1 MSFVRNLAGV
11 LLTSAVTAPVGLVTS
26 ILLARLLSTDD
37 RGLYALALSFAG
49 LTTMLFQF
57 GWPTASI
64 FRLRSAGTQP
74 AEVAGGALVFLGGVF
89 ALVVAAA
96 ILLEPVLRERFLSG
110 LPQLAFML
118 ALATVPFQGL
128 ANGFGAIARGIDR
141 FRYENWY
148 NIALRAGILAAVSI
162 ALVGL
167 GGGLIELLWAVSAVT
182 IMLGTALIVTVARQT
197 GVHFGLRSSEM
208 KRSFRFG
215 LKTYAMTLTGRVHER
230 VDLFL
235 LAYLLAD
242 PTQIA
247 YFAIAKSGVQLVQ
260 ILPNSLARVA
270 YPQLAGLA
278 PEEAASFAC
287 GLVRQGILLM
297 LPLGVGLLVAAPI
310 LLPLV
315 YGEPYRAAT
324 VPFVLM
330 LPGIL
335 LLGTGRVLS
344 RFFTGTNQH
353 QPSVVTRGLS
363 LAVNIVLNLLWI
375 PMWGIAGAAAA
386 ALVSYAVD
394 ALLLAAVFLWM
405 TDCSLADLL
414 LPRRED
420 VDPYRRQLERVLRKL
435 RASA

>member
-1 MSFVRNLAGV
+1 M
-11 LLTSAVTAPVGLVTS
+11 
-26 ILLARLLSTDD
+26 
-37 RGLYALALSFAG
+37 
-49 LTTMLFQF
+49 
-57 GWPTASI
+57 
-64 FRLRSAGTQP
+64 GT
-74 AEVAGGALVFLGGVF
+74 
-89 ALVVAAA
+89 
-96 ILLEPVLRERFLSG
+96 
-110 LPQLAFML
+110 
-118 ALATVPFQGL
+118 
-128 ANGFGAIARGIDR
+128 
-141 FRYENWY
+141 
-148 NIALRAGILAAVSI
+148 LAAVSI

-182 IMLGTALIVTVARQT
+182 IVLGIALVATVARQT
-197 GVHFGLRSSEM
+197 GVHLGLRSSEM

-215 LKTYAMTLTGRVHER
+215 LKTYAMALTGRVHER
-230 VDLFL
+230 ADLFL

-247 YFAIAKSGVQLVQ
+247 YFAIAKGGVQLVQ

-278 PEEAASFAC
+278 PEEAARFAC

-297 LPLGVGLLVAAPI
+297 LPLGAGLLVAAPI

-315 YGEPYRAAT
+315 YGEPYLAAT

-335 LLGTGRVLS
+335 LLGTDRVLS

-353 QPSVVTRGLS
+353 KPNVVTRGLS
-363 LAVNIVLNLLWI
+363 LAVNIVLNLMWI
-375 PMWGIAGAAAA
+375 PTWGIAGAAAA

-420 VDPYRRQLERVLRKL
+420 FDPYRRQLERLLRKL